1 MDINDKLSKLT
12 PEQAKQLGSQLNSVY
27 IEAEKVKRQKEVA
40 ASSKR
45 IPSAAKNNQQ

>member
-27 IEAEKVKRQKEVA
+27 IEAEKANQQKEA
-40 ASSKR
+40 HASNKEK
-45 IPSAAKNNQQ
+45 PSATRENQQ